1 MCTLLSHGLSELLLP
16 SKKTPIHGCGPTTIL
31 AVSLSILLQAF
42 FFRKAD
48 VTNALPGV
56 MQFSRHALARA
67 YMTLFS
73 SSMSQVY
80 PLSQFTDLFSKSSG
94 NMNNLQDFPV
104 PDLISEFNIHLPRD
118 PKGKGKEKTY
128 EAGQLERR
136 MGEYEQK
143 VLTRLIADEES
154 LKWIEDETRLLR
166 EVIVTNPSHL
176 AEL

>member
-1 MCTLLSHGLSELLLP
+1 MHVVKSWLVGAP
-16 SKKTPIHGCGPTTIL
+16 SSIQENAHSQLRSYNNISGKPFDPF
-31 AVSLSILLQAF
+31 ASL

-48 VTNALPGV
+48 VTNALPDV

-80 PLSQFTDLFSKSSG
+80 PLSQFTELFSKSSG

-136 MGEYEQK
+136 MKEYEQK

-154 LKWIEDETRLLR
+154 LKWIEGETRLLR
-166 EVIVTNPSHL
+166 EVIVTSPSHL

>member
-1 MCTLLSHGLSELLLP
+1 
-16 SKKTPIHGCGPTTIL
+16 
-31 AVSLSILLQAF
+31 
-42 FFRKAD
+42 
-48 VTNALPGV
+48 

-136 MGEYEQK
+136 MREYEQK